1 MEYYNSLNSKL
12 GTNFIEGIVVRDGK
26 VYVHGPGGLFI
37 YADGDFEEI
46 DLGSEGARKLHFVG
60 DVIWTFDSRS
70 IYEYDGVRTKKYDIG
85 QFLNFNHE
93 IARIDVHN
101 DYVWI
106 SMYAPTGTTNDY
118 YSRGQYRDWKFA
130 VLDFE
135 NNKFRTF
142 TEQDRGFSYENTINF
157 QTVSNNEVWVALSSG
172 KCFIYDLE
180 KDYWRRNEHLDLI
193 PNGYELKDWQAMT
206 DKNGD
211 VWFSIKPKGTDWVK
225 SMPAI
230 YNYETNTV
238 TMKFKDK
245 ELDTNF
251 APYYLSLLDDGILM
265 SGHKEIY
272 IVKGDEIETIK
283 KTDIA
288 EEFFYTSP
296 LGKVKDDYYMM
307 VTPSEKYSFK
317 CGWFTILKTL
327 FVI

>member
-1 MEYYNSLNSKL
+1 MKNIFYIVTAILAFASSTVKSQTFETNYNYYSAFAADDENFYIGLHNGFVVQSVETGKVEYYNSLNSKL

-135 NNKFRTF
+135 NNKFRM
-142 TEQDRGFSYENTINF
+142 GIKN
-157 QTVSNNEVWVALSSG
+157 ALQH
-172 KCFIYDLE
+172 
-180 KDYWRRNEHLDLI
+180 R
-193 PNGYELKDWQAMT
+193 
-206 DKNGD
+206 
-211 VWFSIKPKGTDWVK
+211 V
-225 SMPAI
+225 
-230 YNYETNTV
+230 
-238 TMKFKDK
+238 
-245 ELDTNF
+245 
-251 APYYLSLLDDGILM
+251 
-265 SGHKEIY
+265 
-272 IVKGDEIETIK
+272 
-283 KTDIA
+283 
-288 EEFFYTSP
+288 
-296 LGKVKDDYYMM
+296 
-307 VTPSEKYSFK
+307 
-317 CGWFTILKTL
+317 
-327 FVI
+327 